1 VKVSS
6 RIFPFLAV
14 FALVALPRAA
24 SADGGINPGIHGLL
38 QQGQDVVV
46 ELRLAKQGYGW
57 DACWVEGVTCELVRR
72 GPVGE
77 VTVFD
82 DLVLSPEEMEPSE
95 LACYGQP
102 SPEACQLEP
111 EQCQDCDGDSIKE
124 CYTWGGPCVAVYHHE
139 VTDECVPPGPSE
151 YVLVSA
157 MDSYNDFT
165 GESEQSIDVEDTG
178 DSCLD
183 CSGCSVGGKGV
194 TGGECALALVMLFLG
209 LASLR
214 LAEKKRVKKT
224 RPD

>member
-6 RIFPFLAV
+6 QVSPFLAV
-14 FALVALPRAA
+14 FASVALPHAA
-24 SADGGINPGIHGLL
+24 SADGGINPGIHGLI
-38 QQGQDVVV
+38 QQDQDVIV

-72 GPVGE
+72 GPMGE

-82 DLVLSPEEMEPSE
+82 HLVLSPEEMEPSE

-111 EQCQDCDGDSIKE
+111 EQCQDCDGDSVKE
-124 CYTWGGPCVAVYHHE
+124 CYTWGGPCVVLYHHE
-139 VTDECVPPGPSE
+139 VTDECVPPGSTE

-157 MDSYNDFT
+157 MFSDDEFIQ
-165 GESEQSIDVEDTG
+165 ESGQSIDVEDTG

-194 TGGECALALVMLFLG
+194 TGGECALALVMLVLG
-209 LASLR
+209 LANLR
-214 LAEKKRVKKT
+214 LLRKT
-224 RPD
+224 RTD